1 MAGWYRQ
8 GTVALTPGSAA
19 VAGAGT
25 MWMGVVRPGSAFTT
39 DGRTLYEIRE
49 VANDHTLTLD
59 RPWEGE
65 TAAASAY
72 AVIAASATLSNAELA
87 SEIAAMVAKWAVRED
102 QYDDWL
108 GGSPNGGPN
117 ADGKYPLTDSKGVTR
132 LVESPARLLQLLDD
146 GVVEHA
152 AQIIAAIEDDVATAR
167 QAATDAKAAIT
178 AVGADRQAVAQ
189 DAATVAAQA
198 GESAAAAA
206 TATAQAAI
214 AVQRADEA
222 ANSAAAAAGLE
233 ASATAAL
240 AAAETA
246 RDIVLEART
255 EAGTAATGALS
266 SRTAAEAARDTATAA
281 RDAALQARDAA
292 VTARTQAQDWAVKT
306 DAPVSGSLKS
316 ALSYALDAASQATV
330 ATGKAT
336 EAAGSAAAAA
346 ASATDLD
353 TAATAAQTAA
363 GDAATGAQT
372 ATAKATA
379 AAISADIARSAA
391 QQAEAAGAGSATA
404 RTAAEAARDSAV
416 SSMTAAQVAASQA
429 GQSQT
434 NAANSAQTSAT
445 AAADAISAKSDAI
458 AARDLAVAA
467 RTEAQG
473 ARDLSQAFAQGAVGY
488 QPSPGVYSAFHWSE
502 QAKGH
507 AQTAATI
514 VGGSNFGIVGDGASQ
529 RFAADNPGSLLNLV
543 QAPGG
548 KLTFSPGNHAVS
560 FGFDAATAPV
570 AASGNITAGTV
581 QGALEEI
588 DHRLSTLSQDSI
600 ASGGGSV
607 HVTEDGAVEIAP
619 AAGRTATY
627 KGGELHSAAT
637 AYSKAQTD
645 AAIDAMVTAGQA
657 AGAAKL
663 TTPRTIALSGGATG
677 TATAFDGTQNIAI
690 PVTAVAASALTGTI
704 DIARLPAG
712 ALERLYPVA
721 SDAERFALTTAQ
733 VQKGDTVQVGGTGG
747 LMYLVVDESNLGNAA
762 GYRAYTAA
770 RASAVDWSGVENK
783 PALLTSLASLDNAA
797 GVLTQTG
804 AGTGAKRAIGVASG
818 TDIPD
823 RAAADGRYAQLGAS
837 NIFAAGQTFS
847 GTISTS
853 IGTLAAAAGSEIVHE
868 SRFSNSGGG
877 NGDALITRYLRTG
890 TTTADWKTGAWEIR
904 RRVDVTDQGFMRF
917 GGSATQQLSWGFN
930 ATERLALPIT
940 GSLTLDGQTV
950 WTAGNDGAGS
960 GCDADLLDGMQPVTA
975 ATVNTIVQRDG
986 SGNIQ
991 ANGFGGAYVALT
1003 SASPNMTMTET
1014 DGATDGKLWIR
1025 AVNNGTLS
1033 DYIANDANNT
1043 GVTWRTVTRSG
1054 MSITGID
1061 YKITPSV
1068 NGSALLRAAD
1078 ADTAAS
1084 AGSIAKRGSDSTLTA
1099 SAYRTSAGWSEL
1111 GSTVGGQGFFASNL
1125 YHDGITW
1132 RTRNTHGSIGA
1143 RALMLNWPAWGDV
1156 SIAEVSGATTADAAV
1171 SPIPR
1176 KIWHDNNLQV
1186 TVSGQVVDFKAQPTV
1201 NGQPLAGNGNTV
1213 TKSAVTVLPATGT
1226 LDVPAKSILAVYS
1239 QFVGQAFNVD
1249 YNTEAQYTQEN
1260 AATGTDQVGGQFQLY
1275 STAGGGGVDAAT
1287 RLLIHADGVNGSTE
1301 IIDERGITPFGSH
1314 CGWFDGAS
1322 AWKLSSGYK
1331 IAFGTSQNFTF
1342 EGMVY
1347 IGSSFTDKAILDIC
1361 DSASYTVAQICL
1373 RNNAGAP
1380 VIKYYATGS
1389 DRIQSAN
1396 LSTDVWYRWAVV
1408 RNNGTTTLYIN
1419 GIAQGSWADSTN
1431 FPPGVLGIG
1440 MSAGNPGQYNFSG
1453 WQDQIRV
1460 SKVARYTANFTPPT
1474 TAFTTDADT
1483 VHLFSFDDGHG
1494 GQVLKDRANSG
1505 RPILLGGS
1513 GAAISSE
1520 QAKFGTTSFKLGTGG
1535 SCVVGW
1541 GSTPHADL
1549 AFGNDSFTVDFW
1561 CYKTNTGDAVLW
1573 SGGNNAYAPQLR
1585 TNGAGG
1591 AITVYLSTD
1600 NASWNIAA
1608 ASTGAVPTVNAW
1620 NHIAIT
1626 RSGTTCYVF
1635 LNGAVIGTYTVGT
1648 GSFTMNG
1655 PYHYFGGASD
1665 NSAIMAGYIDEVRIK
1680 RSEAAWISAFT
1691 PPTAA
1696 YASDARTVLLLHFD
1710 GANGDRMTLDSSG
1723 ASYGTNAFGD
1733 SVTPSGTVTTAL
1745 SATYTRA
1752 GHATSMPGYF
1762 YYGFAGASGA
1772 NPSGHPLYFGPNTKL
1787 CLEGW
1792 YYFPSIPADGVG
1804 IFSLLNYG
1812 IPANSSSLY
1821 CRIYGGQP
1829 KLAVNGSEWVAV
1841 GPAITAGWNHIAV
1854 LREARGWCVYTN
1866 GVGGTIANP
1875 AANIAYPGGGTEW
1888 RLQIGTY
1895 DGGVGTIA
1903 GSGAI
1908 DSFRVTNGQ
1917 PRYTANFTPATL
1929 VSDDMTTLMWEFNG
1943 AVGQKWVKELSQNTA
1958 LITASGNVR
1967 TVKDGR
1973 YIYPLLTGANCGI
1986 TTAAS
1991 KFGPG
1996 SLQGNGTN
2004 GNGYYL
2010 PHSTDFCPTSGFTI
2024 DFWVNLTASAGRLFY
2039 KTNNTNATVS
2049 IYWSGSVPEITF
2061 TDSTGT
2067 TTQWT
2072 GSTIST
2078 GVHHVALVLN
2088 GTTLTLY
2095 VDGVSNTSRT
2105 MSSGS
2110 ARQDTAGNLYLLCQ
2124 PDGSQTSSMWID
2136 EFRWSNIA
2144 RWTSNFTPPTIPYG
2158 SSYVTGPFYVA
2169 TLDSSR
2175 IDVSDW
2181 STIHAATIAQ
2191 TTPPGTSIKW
2201 LVSFDGRATWRK
2213 WDGSAWGVVP
2223 LNSGSSIDT
2232 NGNDYLT
2239 LQNALTNLN
2248 VEAYSTIDFA
2258 FSLKT
2263 ANPNFSPSVDAVT
2276 LARDEYELGAAK
2288 IDYTIKR
2295 NGAAGAEIH
2304 RITNLKPYPVNVVY
2318 DYVA

>member
-65 TAAASAY
+65 TASSSAY

-87 SEIAAMVAKWAVRED
+87 GEIAAMVAKWAVRED

-167 QAATDAKAAIT
+167 QAATAATAAMT

-189 DAATVAAQA
+189 AAATVATQTA
-198 GESAAAAA
+198 ESSAAAA

-222 ANSAAAAAGLE
+222 ADSAAAAAGLE

-240 AAAETA
+240 AAVETA

-281 RDAALQARDAA
+281 RNAAQQARDAA

-336 EAAGSAAAAA
+336 EAAGSAVAAA
-346 ASATDLD
+346 ASAAALD
-353 TAATAAQTAA
+353 TAATAAQAAA
-363 GDAATGAQT
+363 GNAATGAQT
-372 ATAKATA
+372 ATAKAAA
-379 AAISADIARSAA
+379 AAISADTARSAA
-391 QQAEAAGAGSATA
+391 QQAETAGSGSATA
-404 RTAAEAARDSAV
+404 RTAAEAARDSAATA
-416 SSMTAAQVAASQA
+416 MTAAQVAASQA

-434 NAANSAQTSAT
+434 NAANSAQTAAT
-445 AAADAISAKSDAI
+445 AAADAISAKSDAT
-458 AARDLAVAA
+458 AARDLTVAA

-473 ARDLSQAFAQGAVGY
+473 ARDLAQAFAQGAVGY

-514 VGGSNFGIVGDGASQ
+514 VGGSNFGIVGDGTSQ
-529 RFAADNPGSLLNLV
+529 RFTAENPGSLLNLV

-548 KLTFSPGNHAVS
+548 KLTFNPGNRAVS
-560 FGFDAATAPV
+560 FGFDATTAPV

-600 ASGGGSV
+600 ANGGGSV
-607 HVTEDGAVEIAP
+607 RVTEDGAVEIVP

-627 KGGELHSAAT
+627 KGGELHTSAT
-637 AYSKAQTD
+637 AYGKAQTD
-645 AAIDAMVTAGQA
+645 AAIAAMIAAGQA
-657 AGAAKL
+657 AGAARL

-770 RASAVDWSGVENK
+770 RASAVDWSGVESK
-783 PALLTSLASLDNAA
+783 PALLTALASLDNAA

-804 AGTGAKRAIGVASG
+804 AGNAAKRAVGTAAS

-823 RAAADGRYAQLGAS
+823 RAAADGRYAVLSGP
-837 NIFAAGQTFS
+837 TFT
-847 GTISTS
+847 GTVATS
-853 IGTLAAAAGSEIVHE
+853 IGTLAASSGSEIIHGT
-868 SRFSNSGGG
+868 RFSGSGGG
-877 NGDALITRYLRTG
+877 NGDSLITRYLRTG
-890 TTTADWKTGAWEIR
+890 TTTTDWKTGAWEIR

-960 GCDADLLDGMQPVTA
+960 GCDADLLDGLQPATA

-1003 SASPNMTMTET
+1003 SASPNMTMTEA

-1025 AVNNGTLS
+1025 AVNNGILT

-1061 YKITPSV
+1061 YKITP
-1068 NGSALLRAAD
+1068 
-1078 ADTAAS
+1078 
-1084 AGSIAKRGSDSTLTA
+1084 
-1099 SAYRTSAGWSEL
+1099 
-1111 GSTVGGQGFFASNL
+1111 
-1125 YHDGITW
+1125 
-1132 RTRNTHGSIGA
+1132 
-1143 RALMLNWPAWGDV
+1143 
-1156 SIAEVSGATTADAAV
+1156 
-1171 SPIPR
+1171 
-1176 KIWHDNNLQV
+1176 
-1186 TVSGQVVDFKAQPTV
+1186 TV
-1201 NGQPLAGNGNTV
+1201 NGAPFNANSV
-1213 TKSAVTVLPATGT
+1213 TKSAVTVLPATGI

-1239 QFVGQAFNVD
+1239 QFVGQVFNVD

-1275 STAGGGGVDAAT
+1275 STAGGGGADAAT
-1287 RLLIHADGVNGSTE
+1287 KLLIHADGANGSTE
-1301 IIDERGITPFGSH
+1301 IIDERGITPFGTH

-1322 AWKLSSGYK
+1322 CWKVPSSYK
-1331 IAFGTSQNFTF
+1331 LAFGSSQDFTYELWIRPQDVVSPHVLF
-1342 EGMVY
+1342 
-1347 IGSSFTDKAILDIC
+1347 DLRP
-1361 DSASYTVAQICL
+1361 AS
-1373 RNNAGAP
+1373 
-1380 VIKYYATGS
+1380 GS
-1389 DRIQSAN
+1389 DPTTTLHIESGTFRLNTA
-1396 LSTDVWYRWAVV
+1396 
-1408 RNNGTTTLYIN
+1408 GTTTRINAGSAVADSWTHVAYVRRNSTGNLYI
-1419 GIAQGSWADSTN
+1419 GGVSVGSWTDTSVYANS
-1431 FPPGVLGIG
+1431 PLHIGVSGYNNTSFFLGW
-1440 MSAGNPGQYNFSG
+1440 M
-1453 WQDQIRV
+1453 DQFRV
-1460 SKVARYTANFTPPT
+1460 SRIARYTANFTPPT
-1474 TAFTTDADT
+1474 TAFVTDADT

-1505 RPILLGGS
+1505 RPVLLGGS

-1541 GSTPHADL
+1541 GSTPQADL
-1549 AFGNDSFTVDFW
+1549 AFGNDNFTVDFW

-1635 LNGAVIGTYTVGT
+1635 LNGAVIGTYMVGT

-1665 NSAIMAGYIDEVRIK
+1665 NSAIMAGHIDEVRIK

-1696 YASDARTVLLLHFD
+1696 YAPDARTVLLLHFD

-1723 ASYGTNAFGD
+1723 SSYGMNAFGD

-1821 CRIYGGQP
+1821 CRIYAGQP
-1829 KLAVNGSEWVAV
+1829 KLAVNGNEWVAV

-1875 AANIAYPGGGTEW
+1875 AINIAYPGGGTEW
-1888 RLQIGTY
+1888 RLQIGAY

-1903 GSGAI
+1903 GSGVI

-1917 PRYTANFTPATL
+1917 PRYTTNFTPATL
-1929 VSDDMTTLMWEFNG
+1929 VSDDMTTLFWEFNG

-1958 LITASGNVR
+1958 LIAANGNAR
-1967 TVKDGR
+1967 TVKDGVW
-1973 YIYPLLTGANCGI
+1973 IAPNFGNGNTVPQIGTGQA
-1986 TTAAS
+1986 
-1991 KFGPG
+1991 KFGTG
-1996 SLQGNGTN
+1996 SVYNG
-2004 GNGYYL
+2004 GSGYACQTV
-2010 PHSTDFCPTSGFTI
+2010 P
-2024 DFWVNLTASAGRLFY
+2024 NAS
-2039 KTNNTNATVS
+2039 
-2049 IYWSGSVPEITF
+2049 WMSGSVDLTIEAWVRPENYSSSRIIAQKWGASDETWAFYLDTNGWLKFRYKGTSFNSDLYAGGPQVIPLNTF
-2061 TDSTGT
+2061 THVAVTISSAGTVAFFVNGAKFGYGGAGGGTAMRTDSSGPLRLLGSTNGGDYGIAGYVDELRLSTG
-2067 TTQWT
+2067 
-2072 GSTIST
+2072 I
-2078 GVHHVALVLN
+2078 
-2088 GTTLTLY
+2088 
-2095 VDGVSNTSRT
+2095 
-2105 MSSGS
+2105 
-2110 ARQDTAGNLYLLCQ
+2110 
-2124 PDGSQTSSMWID
+2124 
-2136 EFRWSNIA
+2136 RWSA
-2144 RWTSNFTPPTIPYG
+2144 SFTPPTIPYG

-2181 STIHAATIAQ
+2181 STIHSATIAQ

-2213 WDGSAWGVVP
+2213 WDGSAWVVVP
-2223 LNSGSSIDT
+2223 LNSGASIDT

-2239 LQNALTNLN
+2239 LQTALTNLN

>member
-65 TAAASAY
+65 TAASSAY

-87 SEIAAMVAKWAVRED
+87 GEIAAMVAKWAVRED

-108 GGSPNGGPN
+108 GGSPTGGPDG
-117 ADGKYPLTDSKGVTR
+117 DGKYPLTDSKGVTR

-167 QAATDAKAAIT
+167 QAAADATAAMT

-189 DAATVAAQA
+189 AAATVAAQA
-198 GESAAAAA
+198 GESSAAAA

-222 ANSAAAAAGLE
+222 AGSAAAAAGLE

-240 AAAETA
+240 AAVETA
-246 RDIVLEART
+246 RDIVLDART

-266 SRTAAEAARDTATAA
+266 SRTAAEAARDAATAA

-292 VTARTQAQDWAVKT
+292 AAARTQAQDWAVKT

-316 ALSYALDAASQATV
+316 ALSYALDAASQASV

-346 ASATDLD
+346 ASAAGLD
-353 TAATAAQTAA
+353 TAATAAQAA
-363 GDAATGAQT
+363 AADAATGAQT
-372 ATAKATA
+372 ATSKAAA

-445 AAADAISAKSDAI
+445 AAADAISAKSDAT

-600 ASGGGSV
+600 ANGGGSV

-619 AAGRTATY
+619 AAGRPATY

-645 AAIDAMVTAGQA
+645 AAIAAMVSAGQA

-677 TATAFDGTQNIAI
+677 TATSFDGTQNIAI

-783 PALLTSLASLDNAA
+783 PALLTTLASLDSTA

-804 AGTGAKRAIGVASG
+804 AGSGAKRAIGVANG

-823 RAAADGRYAQLGAS
+823 RAAADGRYAQL
-837 NIFAAGQTFS
+837 AADPTFS
-847 GTISTS
+847 STLS
-853 IGTLAAAAGSEIVHE
+853 IQNSARTEALHVGNTGGSKYSFVGWNDAGGFGRIGAYGS
-868 SRFSNSGGG
+868 
-877 NGDALITRYLRTG
+877 
-890 TTTADWKTGAWEIR
+890 GAWQNFAISE
-904 RRVDVTDQGFMRF
+904 G
-917 GGSATQQLSWGFN
+917 
-930 ATERLALPIT
+930 
-940 GSLTLDGQTV
+940 GSLTAIGTTAMPTGGARLNVAGGIQVDNKDVWHTGNFTPSSKPDAANPTITGTLTRTGGTAPAYYMTQDGMGRQH
-950 WTAGNDGAGS
+950 WYWNTAGSTSPTLSVGGEDAMDIGMSVSNDGVNGPNFWFRGAHGYGKPAGAAIS
-960 GCDADLLDGMQPVTA
+960 WSNILLA
-975 ATVNTIVQRDG
+975 
-986 SGNIQ
+986 
-991 ANGFGGAYVALT
+991 
-1003 SASPNMTMTET
+1003 NMTSFQWM
-1014 DGATDGKLWIR
+1014 G
-1025 AVNNGTLS
+1025 NN
-1033 DYIANDANNT
+1033 
-1043 GVTWRTVTRSG
+1043 VWH
-1054 MSITGID
+1054 
-1061 YKITPSV
+1061 
-1068 NGSALLRAAD
+1068 
-1078 ADTAAS
+1078 
-1084 AGSIAKRGSDSTLTA
+1084 AG
-1099 SAYRTSAGWSEL
+1099 
-1111 GSTVGGQGFFASNL
+1111 NL
-1125 YHDGITW
+1125 
-1132 RTRNTHGSIGA
+1132 
-1143 RALMLNWPAWGDV
+1143 P
-1156 SIAEVSGATTADAAV
+1156 
-1171 SPIPR
+1171 
-1176 KIWHDNNLQV
+1176 V
-1186 TVSGQVVDFKAQPTV
+1186 TVSGNAVDFKANPTV
-1201 NGQPLAGNGNTV
+1201 NGAPLVTNSATNSV
-1213 TKSAVTVLPATGT
+1213 TKSAVTLLPATGT
-1226 LDVPAKSILAVYS
+1226 LDVPAKSILGVYS
-1239 QFVGQAFNVD
+1239 QFVGQTFNVD

-1260 AATGTDQVGGQFQLY
+1260 AATGTDQVGGAFQLY
-1275 STAGGGGVDAAT
+1275 NTAGAQIDSAT
-1287 RLLIHADGVNGSTE
+1287 KLLIHADGANGSTE
-1301 IIDERGITPFGSH
+1301 IVDERGITPFGSH
-1314 CGWFDGAS
+1314 CGWFDGTS
-1322 AWKLSSGYK
+1322 YWKVPSSYK
-1331 IAFGTSQNFTF
+1331 LAFGSSQDFTYELWIRPQEVVSPHVLF
-1342 EGMVY
+1342 DLR
-1347 IGSSFTDKAILDIC
+1347 IASGSEPTTTLHIENGTFRLNTA
-1361 DSASYTVAQICL
+1361 
-1373 RNNAGAP
+1373 
-1380 VIKYYATGS
+1380 
-1389 DRIQSAN
+1389 
-1396 LSTDVWYRWAVV
+1396 
-1408 RNNGTTTLYIN
+1408 GTTTRINAGSAVADSWTHVAYVRRNGTGTLYI
-1419 GIAQGSWADSTN
+1419 GGVSIGSWTDTTIYANSPLYIGVSGYNSTS
-1431 FPPGVLGIG
+1431 FFLGW
-1440 MSAGNPGQYNFSG
+1440 M
-1453 WQDQIRV
+1453 DQFRV
-1460 SKVARYTANFTPPT
+1460 SRIARYTANFTPPT
-1474 TAFTTDADT
+1474 NAFVTDADT

-1513 GAAISSE
+1513 GAVISSE

-1541 GSTPHADL
+1541 ASTPHADL

-1710 GANGDRMTLDSSG
+1710 GVNGDRMTLDSSG

-1733 SVTPSGTVTTAL
+1733 SITPSGSVTTAL

-1772 NPSGHPLYFGPNTKL
+1772 NPSGHPLYFGPHTKL

-1812 IPANSSSLY
+1812 IFANSSSLY

-1829 KLAVNGSEWVAV
+1829 KVAVNGSEWVAV

-1967 TVKDGR
+1967 TVKDGMW
-1973 YIYPLLTGANCGI
+1973 I
-1986 TTAAS
+1986 TPTLAS
-1991 KFGPG
+1991 GVTNATISTSQYKFGSG
-1996 SLQGNGTN
+1996 SICASSSSN
-2004 GNGYYL
+2004 GNKQTL
-2010 PHSTDFCPTSGFTI
+2010 PNLPWMSGGALTI
-2024 DFWVNLTASAGRLFY
+2024 EAWVYLTASA
-2039 KTNNTNATVS
+2039 TNNIAQKHNGSPDETWAFWCESGTN
-2049 IYWSGSVPEITF
+2049 IPKFRW
-2061 TDSTGT
+2061 
-2067 TTQWT
+2067 QT
-2072 GSTIST
+2072 GSGQLIASGPSAVPLNTWT
-2078 GVHHVALVLN
+2078 HVAVVRDAAGVTTIYVGGAG
-2088 GTTLTLY
+2088 GTPL
-2095 VDGVSNTSRT
+2095 
-2105 MSSGS
+2105 SG
-2110 ARQDTAGNLYLLCQ
+2110 AMRADTAGNMYLFSDVNGGASLLGYV
-2124 PDGSQTSSMWID
+2124 DEMRVSS
-2136 EFRWSNIA
+2136 SA

-2181 STIHAATIAQ
+2181 STIHSATIAQ
-2191 TTPPGTSIKW
+2191 TMPPGTSIKW

-2213 WDGSAWGVVP
+2213 WNGSAWVVVP
-2223 LNSGSSIDT
+2223 LNNGSSIDT

-2239 LQNALTNLN
+2239 LQTALTNLN
-2248 VEAYSTIDFA
+2248 VEAYGTIDFA

>member
-39 DGRTLYEIRE
+39 DGRTLYEIRD
-49 VANDHTLTLD
+49 VANDRTLTLD

-65 TAAASAY
+65 TTAASAY

-87 SEIAAMVAKWAVRED
+87 GEIAAMVAKWAVRED

-167 QAATDAKAAIT
+167 QAAADATAAMT

-189 DAATVAAQA
+189 AAATVAAQTD
-198 GESAAAAA
+198 ESTAAAA

-214 AVQRADEA
+214 AVHHADEA
-222 ANSAAAAAGLE
+222 ANSATAAAGLE

-240 AAAETA
+240 AAVETA

-266 SRTAAEAARDTATAA
+266 ARTAAEAARDTATAA
-281 RDAALQARDAA
+281 RDAAQQARDASL
-292 VTARTQAQDWAVKT
+292 TARTQAQDWAVKT

-330 ATGKAT
+330 ATGKAM
-336 EAAGSAAAAA
+336 EASGSAAAAA
-346 ASATDLD
+346 ASAAGLD
-353 TAATAAQTAA
+353 TAATAAQAAA

-372 ATAKATA
+372 ATVKA
-379 AAISADIARSAA
+379 AAAALSADTARSAA
-391 QQAEAAGAGSATA
+391 QQAETAGSGSATA
-404 RTAAEAARDSAV
+404 RAAAEAARDSAATA
-416 SSMTAAQVAASQA
+416 MTAAQVAASQA

-434 NAANSAQTSAT
+434 NAANSAQTAAT
-445 AAADAISAKSDAI
+445 AAADAISAKSDAT

-467 RTEAQG
+467 RTEAQA

-548 KLTFSPGNHAVS
+548 KLTFNPGNRAVS
-560 FGFDAATAPV
+560 FGFDATTAPV

-600 ASGGGSV
+600 ANGGGSV
-607 HVTEDGAVEIAP
+607 RVTEDGAVEIVP
-619 AAGRTATY
+619 VAGRTATY
-627 KGGELHSAAT
+627 KGGELHTSAT
-637 AYSKAQTD
+637 AYDKAQTD
-645 AAIDAMVTAGQA
+645 AAIAAMIAAGQA
-657 AGAAKL
+657 AGAARL

-747 LMYLVVDESNLGNAA
+747 LMYLVVDDSNLGNAA

-804 AGTGAKRAIGVASG
+804 AGTGAKRAIGVANG

-823 RAAADGRYAQLGAS
+823 RAAADGRYAQLGA
-837 NIFAAGQTFS
+837 NNVFS
-847 GTISTS
+847 GAVSVQNSSSMEAVHVGNSAGTKFTFVGWNDVGAFGRIGAYGSSAWQNFAISE
-853 IGTLAAAAGSEIVHE
+853 G
-868 SRFSNSGGG
+868 
-877 NGDALITRYLRTG
+877 
-890 TTTADWKTGAWEIR
+890 
-904 RRVDVTDQGFMRF
+904 
-917 GGSATQQLSWGFN
+917 
-930 ATERLALPIT
+930 
-940 GSLTLDGQTV
+940 GSLTAIGTTAMPTGGAKLNVATGIQVDNKDVWHTGNFAPASKLDAANPTITGTLTRTGGTAPAYYMTQDGMGRQH
-950 WTAGNDGAGS
+950 WYWNTAGSTSPTLSVGGEDAMDIGMSVSNDGVNGPNFWFRGAHGYGKSAGAAIS
-960 GCDADLLDGMQPVTA
+960 WSNILLANMTSFQWMGNNVWHAGNLVPGNYA
-975 ATVNTIVQRDG
+975 AV
-986 SGNIQ
+986 
-991 ANGFGGAYVALT
+991 T
-1003 SASPNMTMTET
+1003 SANTFNGKQTILGT
-1014 DGATDGKLWIR
+1014 GASLP
-1025 AVNNGTLS
+1025 A
-1033 DYIANDANNT
+1033 NT
-1043 GVTWRTVTRSG
+1043 G
-1054 MSITGID
+1054 I
-1061 YKITPSV
+1061 
-1068 NGSALLRAAD
+1068 
-1078 ADTAAS
+1078 AS
-1084 AGSIAKRGSDSTLTA
+1084 AVGNTA
-1099 SAYRTSAGWSEL
+1099 GFEIQSQGTGTPAGAAFMSFHRPGNYGVHVGLDTDNEFKIGGWSM
-1111 GSTVGGQGFFASNL
+1111 GGVAHKVWHAGNL
-1125 YHDGITW
+1125 
-1132 RTRNTHGSIGA
+1132 
-1143 RALMLNWPAWGDV
+1143 P
-1156 SIAEVSGATTADAAV
+1156 
-1171 SPIPR
+1171 
-1176 KIWHDNNLQV
+1176 V
-1186 TVSGQVVDFKAQPTV
+1186 TVSGNAVDFKANPTV
-1201 NGQPLAGNGNTV
+1201 NGAPLVTSSGTNTV
-1213 TKSAVTVLPATGT
+1213 TKSAVTVLPAAGS

-1275 STAGGGGVDAAT
+1275 STAGGGGADAAT
-1287 RLLIHADGVNGSTE
+1287 KLLIHADGANGSTE

-1331 IAFGTSQNFTF
+1331 IAFGTGQNFTF

-1380 VIKYYATGS
+1380 VIKYYVTGS

-1396 LSTDVWYRWAVV
+1396 LSTDVWYQWAVV
-1408 RNNGTTTLYIN
+1408 RNNGTTTLYVN

-1440 MSAGNPGQYNFSG
+1440 MSAGNPGQYNFFG

-1460 SKVARYTANFTPPT
+1460 SKVARYAVNFTPPT
-1474 TAFTTDADT
+1474 TAFITDTDT

-1505 RPILLGGS
+1505 HSVFLGNNS
-1513 GAAISSE
+1513 TVTNAR
-1520 QAKFGTTSFKLGTGG
+1520 AKFGVTALNGNAQVGTLKTHMDFAMGSDDFLFDCWAYPTAFNGGKFLSLEGTGYDPRLSLDANG
-1535 SCVVGW
+1535 LVKLALSNNNASYNVAADVSTGLSLTLNSW
-1541 GSTPHADL
+1541 NHVALFRSGSTVYVAVNGTTY
-1549 AFGNDSFTVDFW
+1549 ATSVGTASISFSGAKVNINRHDVTDNI
-1561 CYKTNTGDAVLW
+1561 TMQGTIDAVRIERGRSLW
-1573 SGGNNAYAPQLR
+1573 AGN
-1585 TNGAGG
+1585 
-1591 AITVYLSTD
+1591 
-1600 NASWNIAA
+1600 
-1608 ASTGAVPTVNAW
+1608 
-1620 NHIAIT
+1620 
-1626 RSGTTCYVF
+1626 
-1635 LNGAVIGTYTVGT
+1635 
-1648 GSFTMNG
+1648 
-1655 PYHYFGGASD
+1655 
-1665 NSAIMAGYIDEVRIK
+1665 
-1680 RSEAAWISAFT
+1680 FT
-1691 PPTAA
+1691 PPA
-1696 YASDARTVLLLHFD
+1696 TVPTTTPYTLLLLNFD
-1710 GANGDRMTLDSSG
+1710 GVNGDKVTLDSSG
-1723 ASYGTNAFGD
+1723 SSYGTNAFGD
-1733 SVTPSGTVTTAL
+1733 TTTSNLQQVTLASTYTRGGHGTSAAL
-1745 SATYTRA
+1745 SAVGSGPKMYFSAPTA
-1752 GHATSMPGYF
+1752 G
-1762 YYGFAGASGA
+1762 
-1772 NPSGHPLYFGPNTKL
+1772 NPIYFGTNTKL
-1787 CLEGW
+1787 CIEGW
-1792 YYFPSIPADGVG
+1792 FYFASFGNAPQLFNISDNGGSLGNSLQVYAATDGTLRVNGWGQSTVVVSNPAMNAGAWHHVALVRDGLGWFIYVDGVKFG
-1804 IFSLLNYG
+1804 LVYGPNVNPVYANATYLLCIGSYWDN
-1812 IPANSSSLY
+1812 NSA
-1821 CRIYGGQP
+1821 IIQG
-1829 KLAVNGSEWVAV
+1829 AV
-1841 GPAITAGWNHIAV
+1841 
-1854 LREARGWCVYTN
+1854 
-1866 GVGGTIANP
+1866 
-1875 AANIAYPGGGTEW
+1875 
-1888 RLQIGTY
+1888 
-1895 DGGVGTIA
+1895 
-1903 GSGAI
+1903 
-1908 DSFRVTNGQ
+1908 DSFRITNGS

-1929 VSDDMTTLMWEFNG
+1929 VADDMTTLMWEFNG
-1943 AVGQKWVKELSQNTA
+1943 AVGQKWVKELS
-1958 LITASGNVR
+1958 GNSAMIAANGNAR
-1967 TVKDGR
+1967 IVKDGVW
-1973 YIYPLLTGANCGI
+1973 ITPNFGNGNTVPQIGTGQA
-1986 TTAAS
+1986 
-1991 KFGPG
+1991 KFGTG
-1996 SLQGNGTN
+1996 SVYNG
-2004 GNGYYL
+2004 GSGYACQTV
-2010 PHSTDFCPTSGFTI
+2010 P
-2024 DFWVNLTASAGRLFY
+2024 NAS
-2039 KTNNTNATVS
+2039 
-2049 IYWSGSVPEITF
+2049 WMSGSVDLTIEAWVRPENYSSPRIIAQKWGASDETWALYLDTNGWLKFRYKGTSFNSDLYAGGPQIIPLNTF
-2061 TDSTGT
+2061 THVAV
-2067 TTQWT
+2067 
-2072 GSTIST
+2072 TISSAGT
-2078 GVHHVALVLN
+2078 VAFFVN
-2088 GTTLTLY
+2088 GTKFGYGGAGGGTAM
-2095 VDGVSNTSRT
+2095 RT
-2105 MSSGS
+2105 DSSGS
-2110 ARQDTAGNLYLLCQ
+2110 LMLLGSTNGGDYGIAGYV
-2124 PDGSQTSSMWID
+2124 D
-2136 EFRWSNIA
+2136 ELRLSTGI
-2144 RWTSNFTPPTIPYG
+2144 RWTASFTPPTIPYG

-2181 STIHAATIAQ
+2181 STIRSATIAQ
-2191 TTPPGTSIKW
+2191 TTPPGTGIKW

-2213 WDGSAWGVVP
+2213 WDGSAWVVVP

-2248 VEAYSTIDFA
+2248 VESYSTIDFA

-2263 ANPNFSPSVDAVT
+2263 ANPSFSPSVDAVT
-2276 LARDEYELGAAK
+2276 LARDEYELGAAR